1 VAKCDWVEFGQI
13 SLGGDPKKRVSA
25 CRLKR
30 STQSV
35 IVMPDGWTFEQSL
48 SSSFGFVPNE
58 HLDRSL
64 TRVGHKDGLDT
75 YRSRLTGKDVFVGRT
90 SLKGRPK

>member
-1 VAKCDWVEFGQI
+1 MTIIVVDQQRGPVAECDWVEFGQI
-13 SLGGDPKKRVSA
+13 SLGGDPQKRVSA
-25 CRLKR
+25 CRLKG

-35 IVMPDGWTFEQSL
+35 IVTPDGWTFEQSL

-64 TRVGHKDGLDT
+64 PLSAIR
-75 YRSRLTGKDVFVGRT
+75 TGPISIAAD
-90 SLKGRPK
+90 